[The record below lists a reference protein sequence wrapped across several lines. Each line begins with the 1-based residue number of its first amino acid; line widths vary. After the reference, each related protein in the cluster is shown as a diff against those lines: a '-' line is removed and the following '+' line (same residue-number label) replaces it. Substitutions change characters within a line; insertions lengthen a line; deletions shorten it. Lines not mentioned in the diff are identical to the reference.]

1 MFVGKGDIMHEY
13 RLNIKNF
20 LREKLLGKENQ
31 EIKNKFMEELG
42 FSNENIKTYTNLNVI
57 VVPPF
62 ETFPDICKFFNVTL
76 YEFMGIDDPY
86 ELTEED
92 RKRLKAIKDNK
103 ALSEVIDSVIG
114 SK

>member
-20 LREKLLGKENQ
+20 LREKLLGKDNQ
-31 EIKNKFMEELG
+31 EIKNKFMQELG

-62 ETFPDICKFFNVTL
+62 ETFPDICKFFNCSL
-76 YEFMGIDDPY
+76 YDLLGIDDPY

-92 RKRLKAIKDNK
+92 RNRLKVLRENK
-103 ALSEVIDSVIG
+103 SLSDVVDSFY
-114 SK
+114 KK

>member
-1 MFVGKGDIMHEY
+1 MHEY

-20 LREKLLGKENQ
+20 LREHLLGKENQ
-31 EIKNKFMEELG
+31 EIKNKFMQELN

-62 ETFPDICKFFNVTL
+62 ETFPAICKFFNVTL

-86 ELTEED
+86 ELTPED
-92 RKRLKAIKDNK
+92 RERLKALKANQSLCDVVDGFIK
-103 ALSEVIDSVIG
+103 SVNDYVK

>member
-1 MFVGKGDIMHEY
+1 MHEY

-20 LREKLLGKENQ
+20 LREHLLGKENQ
-31 EIKNKFMEELG
+31 EIKNKFMQELN

-62 ETFPDICKFFNVTL
+62 ETFPAICKFFNVTL

-86 ELTEED
+86 ELTPED
-92 RKRLKAIKDNK
+92 RERLKALKDNK
-103 ALSEVIDSVIG
+103 SLCDVVDSFIK